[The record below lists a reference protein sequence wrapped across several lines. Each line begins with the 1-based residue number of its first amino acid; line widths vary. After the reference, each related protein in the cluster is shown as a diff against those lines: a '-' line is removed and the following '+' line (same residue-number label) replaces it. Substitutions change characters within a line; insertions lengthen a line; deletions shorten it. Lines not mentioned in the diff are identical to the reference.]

1 VLKVTRRYVAA
12 SLVLETT
19 MHTASGVIEL
29 TDCLAWGESPARLM
43 RHVRC
48 VSGRVALTS
57 ELSIRLDHGRT
68 RAWLRAFDRRIAAI
82 GGSRALWF
90 DAPSAPECDAGVVR
104 NRIELS
110 AGEMRGF
117 VLTCCRSYDPPPA
130 TVDVYASLDVTLQRW
145 AHWTARL
152 DPLGERYAE
161 PIRRSLA
168 VLKGLTNRLT
178 GGIAAAA
185 TSSLPERI
193 GGDLNWD
200 YRYCWLRDASFT
212 MLALAGTGLR
222 PEAQA
227 WRDWLLRV
235 LAGDPEHAQPIYTTE
250 GDAHIAEWECPWLS
264 GYESSRPVRFGNAAV
279 KQSQYDI
286 FDEIIDALFVS
297 RCHDMPPDDDIWLL
311 ERHLIEHVRR
321 IWMQPDNGLW
331 ESRGKP
337 VHHTLSKVMA
347 WLALDRGVTSATR
360 FGRDAP
366 IDDWRR
372 DAEAIRQSVLTHGFH
387 RDVNAFTQAYDSDRL
402 DASLLLLPLR
412 GFLPAD
418 DPRIVA
424 TVDAI
429 ERHLMRDGL
438 VFRFLDARGARR
450 EGAFIACRSRG

>member
-1 VLKVTRRYVAA
+1 
-12 SLVLETT
+12 
-19 MHTASGVIEL
+19 
-29 TDCLAWGESPARLM
+29 
-43 RHVRC
+43 
-48 VSGRVALTS
+48 
-57 ELSIRLDHGRT
+57 
-68 RAWLRAFDRRIAAI
+68 
-82 GGSRALWF
+82 
-90 DAPSAPECDAGVVR
+90 
-104 NRIELS
+104 
-110 AGEMRGF
+110 MRGF

-360 FGRDAP
+360 PSTTGGATP
-366 IDDWRR
+366 RR
-372 DAEAIRQSVLTHGFH
+372 SGK
-387 RDVNAFTQAYDSDRL
+387 
-402 DASLLLLPLR
+402 
-412 GFLPAD
+412 
-418 DPRIVA
+418 
-424 TVDAI
+424 
-429 ERHLMRDGL
+429 
-438 VFRFLDARGARR
+438 
-450 EGAFIACRSRG
+450 AC